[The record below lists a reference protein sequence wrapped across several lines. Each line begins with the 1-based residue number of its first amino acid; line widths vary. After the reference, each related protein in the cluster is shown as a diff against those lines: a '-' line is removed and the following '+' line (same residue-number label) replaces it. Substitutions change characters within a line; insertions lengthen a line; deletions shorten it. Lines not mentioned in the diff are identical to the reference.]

1 MYGEN
6 VGQMFPRLEE
16 SIFVGGGGKIVSFI
30 SSFLGYFLSSFFV
43 YNCFVVVKKFL
54 FLKELRMFRRFLSRD
69 FSFLWNVRLGSRLLK

>member
-16 SIFVGGGGKIVSFI
+16 SIFVGGGKIVSFI

-43 YNCFVVVKKFL
+43 YNCFVKKFL
-54 FLKELRMFRRFLSRD
+54 FLK
-69 FSFLWNVRLGSRLLK
+69 NVS